1 MNAKLQGRK
10 ISKINAFQLTELFGG
25 VLFEKTTKSCRNPG
39 FKGWLRGMH
48 HHANHLQAYINEYTY
63 RFNRNL

>member
-1 MNAKLQGRK
+1 M
-10 ISKINAFQLTELFGG
+10 
-25 VLFEKTTKSCRNPG
+25 G

-63 RFNRNL
+63 RFNRNFMKANIFENLLNKMMNAKPCPYKMIIS